1 MIYLVTDEARFLK
14 KKNGITNLDQRG
26 QNRAWNYVFCHF
38 LKFCSLVFPE
48 IPYSDSLQQSLT
60 SRRVNAYKKNLG
72 PNIQKLCP
80 RLGFLAFPQVLL
92 FDFPLSCIDDS
103 LEQCQ
108 TTSRDK
114 TRKKKLFE
122 NQIWVKRAKIGT
134 KIRFFAIFS
143 SSLVFLKIA
152 YDDCLEQCLTTNRGK
167 TQKENWGPHL
177 GINDPKSGLELDFF
191 WHFLKFG
198 SLVFLEI
205 CIE

>member
-1 MIYLVTDEARFLK
+1 MLADYDISSDWRGQIFE

-26 QNRAWNYVFCHF
+26 QNRAWNYVFCLF

-60 SRRVNAYKKNLG
+60 SRRGNAYKKNLG

-114 TRKKKLFE
+114 TRKKNFL
-122 NQIWVKRAKIGT
+122 RT
-134 KIRFFAIFS
+134 KFGS
-143 SSLVFLKIA
+143 N
-152 YDDCLEQCLTTNRGK
+152 E
-167 TQKENWGPHL
+167 
-177 GINDPKSGLELDFF
+177 PKSGPKLGFSPF
-191 WHFLKFG
+191 SQVH
-198 SLVFLEI
+198 
-205 CIE
+205 